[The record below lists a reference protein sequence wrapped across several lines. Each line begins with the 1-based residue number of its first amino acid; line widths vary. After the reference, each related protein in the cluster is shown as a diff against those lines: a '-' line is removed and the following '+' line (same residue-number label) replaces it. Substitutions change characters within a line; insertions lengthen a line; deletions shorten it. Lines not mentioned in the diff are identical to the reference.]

1 MSAWWAYTTARAGEE
16 RDKQR
21 ERDKQSASAQMDLW
35 TEEIAWQH
43 SVLMLLVCV
52 CELTENPLCPDYSV
66 QGSERKYLKLGSSG
80 RKVVLFLSCSG
91 STGVVGYMGAIWLLC
106 LDRDRGLIFMTVAE
120 ADKKQFYFFF
130 FFFFVLQNDLVAKV
144 DLRTRFLLCSGLAVG
159 SLARRKS
166 LVLAVLLVSIMS
178 VLLLRRLLGSRL
190 PLR

>member
-1 MSAWWAYTTARAGEE
+1 M
-16 RDKQR
+16 
-21 ERDKQSASAQMDLW
+21 
-35 TEEIAWQH
+35 
-43 SVLMLLVCV
+43 CV

-130 FFFFVLQNDLVAKV
+130 FFFFVLQNDLSTFCQLFCQTSWNMTPHLTLPFNDAS
-144 DLRTRFLLCSGLAVG
+144 DAIRSGLPKSIFARASSSALG
-159 SLARRKS
+159 WLLA
-166 LVLAVLLVSIMS
+166 
-178 VLLLRRLLGSRL
+178 LLLEGKASFSQCS
-190 PLR
+190 